1 MHKTCTRSNQTKYP
15 SGGGYGHKV
24 LLSEVLLVINGW
36 WKKESEGFLFSGIFH
51 ISLKGEICSSGYTY
65 TQKYI
70 TVSNWT
76 GCIYII
82 IIIITNDNIELGDK
96 EWDIFEEV

>member
-1 MHKTCTRSNQTKYP
+1 M
-15 SGGGYGHKV
+15 
-24 LLSEVLLVINGW
+24 
-36 WKKESEGFLFSGIFH
+36 
-51 ISLKGEICSSGYTY
+51 CSSGYTY

-82 IIIITNDNIELGDK
+82 IIIIIVITNDNIELGDK